1 MRAFYES
8 MPATAGVAKALAAP
22 MALVFPDFQLFNV
35 VDAVVAGESVGWDV
49 IARLAGFGAGYFV
62 VYTLVA
68 WFIFQD
74 KEI

>member
-1 MRAFYES
+1 
-8 MPATAGVAKALAAP
+8 MPVAL
-22 MALVFPDFQLFNV
+22 LFPDFQLFNV
-35 VDAVVAGESVGWDV
+35 VDAVVAGETVGWDV
-49 IARLAGFGAGYFV
+49 IGRLAGFGAGYFV